1 MKIWP
6 NIDQQSEEWFRVRAG
21 RPTASQF
28 KRLLTP
34 TGKDSFQWE
43 GYALELIDQCIR
55 PGAVPTFAGNRHT
68 DRGNELEP
76 IAREA
81 FGRIMGLEVEQVGFV
96 TRDDGIV
103 GCSPDSF
110 VLQGGV
116 RVAGLEIK
124 CPDGPKHAG
133 DLLSGQMPADHLPQ
147 VHGSMAVTGLD
158 HWYYMSYCP
167 GYAPL
172 ICRIDRDGY
181 TAKLSDAIDR
191 FVIYYSEMR
200 RKSMPILTGR
210 AAA

>member
-6 NIDQQSEEWFRVRAG
+6 NVEQQSEEWFRVRAG

-34 TGKDSFQWE
+34 TGKDSTQWE
-43 GYALELIDQCIR
+43 GYAFELIDQCIR
-55 PGAVPTFAGNRHT
+55 PGAIPPFAGNRHT

-76 IAREA
+76 AAREEFA
-81 FGRIMGLEVEQVGFV
+81 RLMELAVEPVGFV

-110 VLQGGV
+110 VCRNGK
-116 RVAGLEIK
+116 RIAGLEIK
-124 CPDGPKHAG
+124 CPDGPKHAA
-133 DLLSGQMPADHLPQ
+133 DLIAGVCPQEHFPQ

-158 HWYYMSYCP
+158 HWYFMSYCP
-167 GYAPL
+167 GYRPL
-172 ICRIDRDGY
+172 IVRVDRNDY

-200 RKSMPILTGR
+200 KQVIPTLIGKE
-210 AAA
+210 AA